1 MAPWGQTYDNLCISI
16 KTQKIPEKYNYTGKH
31 KICTQ
36 ITQPSLVKLLT
47 ITFCAYFRIGEKLRF
62 QDVST
67 CFAIIDYNAL
77 VNTFWESSI
86 SSSPHA
92 PPTLGESRNK
102 KALFSWGPS
111 PLGRVEIRNTS
122 FLRKLNFLG
131 SSSGQLFPLGEWWP
145 RGWSC
150 SPSNKFRAEFSGAYK
165 WQDTAPPFPQPG
177 LLESRGKVQITQTC
191 KSSLKILHY
200 YTFFPTQGKNPL
212 Q

>member
-1 MAPWGQTYDNLCISI
+1 MYQLVRL
-16 KTQKIPEKYNYTGKH
+16 EGKH
-31 KICTQ
+31 TTQ
-36 ITQPSLVKLLT
+36 NAH
-47 ITFCAYFRIGEKLRF
+47 C
-62 QDVST
+62 
-67 CFAIIDYNAL
+67 AL
-77 VNTFWESSI
+77 VNIFWESSI
-86 SSSPHA
+86 SWDPAPA

-102 KALFSWGPS
+102 KWEKALFSWGPS
-111 PLGRVEIRNTS
+111 PLGRVEIRNTN

-177 LLESRGKVQITQTC
+177 LLESRKKVQIIETC
-191 KSSLKILHY
+191 KSSLKTLHHIL
-200 YTFFPTQGKNPL
+200 FCPTQGRNPL